1 LQGKI
6 VQRRILHGNE
16 KEGKKE
22 ETLTA
27 GGDYPRFHFAI
38 SLASPEKHL
47 SRGFTFLGAQD
58 PKPNTETLAHSSG
71 C

>member
-1 LQGKI
+1 LGWSFRQRAPEFNLAREI

-27 GGDYPRFHFAI
+27 RETKSRVVTIFTG
-38 SLASPEKHL
+38 L
-47 SRGFTFLGAQD
+47 SGEAPLERLFL
-58 PKPNTETLAHSSG
+58 
-71 C
+71 